1 MIRRP
6 PMSSLT
12 DTLFPY
18 TTRFRSLGRGSDL
31 PPHARPGGR
40 VFVPPSC
47 HSRRKKRLWRIKVAG
62 NRISS
67 GRRRRAES
75 SAPLKV
81 FADIHAM
88 IDLGIEN
95 VVTPVCG
102 GNAKC
107 MGAAAHRHRGLAL
120 GRVDGELV
128 GQVPEIGRAHV

>member
-47 HSRRKKRLWRIKVAG
+47 HSLRKKRLWRIKVAG

-88 IDLGIEN
+88 IRSEEH
-95 VVTPVCG
+95 TS
-102 GNAKC
+102 
-107 MGAAAHRHRGLAL
+107 
-120 GRVDGELV
+120 ELQSLMRISYAV
-128 GQVPEIGRAHV
+128 FCLNKKNTHICTTVET